1 MGSLPS
7 NNFSIGAPSIIIL
20 LNYKWKQLSLQLSTW
35 SVKYISNIENI
46 YTTLDIVS
54 VSSDYS
60 SNVM

>member
-7 NNFSIGAPSIIIL
+7 KNFSIAAPSIIIL
-20 LNYKWKQLSLQLSTW
+20 LNYEWKQLSLQLSIY
-35 SVKYISNIENI
+35 VKYISSKENI
-46 YTTLDIVS
+46 YTTLEIVS

>member
-1 MGSLPS
+1 METTE
-7 NNFSIGAPSIIIL
+7 FT
-20 LNYKWKQLSLQLSTW
+20 LQLSTW

>member
-7 NNFSIGAPSIIIL
+7 NNFSIAAPSIIIL
-20 LNYKWKQLSLQLSTW
+20 LNYKWKQM
-35 SVKYISNIENI
+35 KYISSIENI
-46 YTTLDIVS
+46 YTTLEIVS